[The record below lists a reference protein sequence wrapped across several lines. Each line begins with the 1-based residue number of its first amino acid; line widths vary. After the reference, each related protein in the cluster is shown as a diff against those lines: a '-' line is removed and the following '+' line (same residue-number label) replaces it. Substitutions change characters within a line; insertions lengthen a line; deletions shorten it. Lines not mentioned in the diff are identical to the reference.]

1 MDVPDLHRLAED
13 VGAKSFRVQPFFSVG
28 RGSQHRAELDFI
40 PEMTKEVTSFFVEAA
55 KRSGIEL
62 GGFYF
67 QFVLDPDVKTVD
79 QPCEDGSCSAG
90 YSFAGVTHDGY
101 VYPCSHIWQL
111 AEDNVRQR
119 PLPWIW
125 ENSQLFNFFRS
136 LRREDVNELCQGCI
150 YFEVQGR
157 VQGHE
162 HTGRAILRA
171 GQPLLARRLI
181 LPRDGTGTGNPGQA
195 SIGYAPPLLQVFL

>member
-1 MDVPDLHRLAED
+1 
-13 VGAKSFRVQPFFSVG
+13 
-28 RGSQHRAELDFI
+28 
-40 PEMTKEVTSFFVEAA
+40 MTGFFVEA

-101 VYPCSHIWQL
+101 VYLCSHLWQL

-119 PLPWIW
+119 RFPGYERTP
-125 ENSQLFNFFRS
+125 
-136 LRREDVNELCQGCI
+136 GCSTSSGASG
-150 YFEVQGR
+150 GR
-157 VQGHE
+157 
-162 HTGRAILRA
+162 T
-171 GQPLLARRLI
+171 
-181 LPRDGTGTGNPGQA
+181 
-195 SIGYAPPLLQVFL
+195 